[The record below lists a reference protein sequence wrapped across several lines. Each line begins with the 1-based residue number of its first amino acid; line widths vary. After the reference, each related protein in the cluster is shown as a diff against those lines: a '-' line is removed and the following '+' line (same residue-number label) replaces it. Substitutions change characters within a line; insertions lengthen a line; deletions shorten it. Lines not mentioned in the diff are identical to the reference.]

1 MLQWLL
7 ANNCCGNIPKDND
20 LTGGALTTEQTK
32 TGIVLRRYILHF
44 ILHSLYIIYH
54 GMLGTFFSIS
64 KHVQIHSHGAI
75 FFFLFY

>member
-44 ILHSLYIIYH
+44 ILSLIVH
-54 GMLGTFFSIS
+54 NLSW
-64 KHVQIHSHGAI
+64 HVRHI
-75 FFFLFY
+75 FFN